1 MLISTLSDFRFSLKI
16 RYHIGVLECS
26 IVQSPKKQK
35 TKEKIVEEL
44 ASALQE
50 AEDDKNK
57 ATGKCVPP
65 ARKGYQEALKRFND
79 FVIDGK
85 MPDNENE

>member
-1 MLISTLSDFRFSLKI
+1 MQR
-16 RYHIGVLECS
+16 
-26 IVQSPKKQK
+26 PKKQK
-35 TKEKIVEEL
+35 TKEKIEEEL

-65 ARKGYQEALKRFND
+65 ARKAYQEALKRFND

-85 MPDNENE
+85 MPDEKNE